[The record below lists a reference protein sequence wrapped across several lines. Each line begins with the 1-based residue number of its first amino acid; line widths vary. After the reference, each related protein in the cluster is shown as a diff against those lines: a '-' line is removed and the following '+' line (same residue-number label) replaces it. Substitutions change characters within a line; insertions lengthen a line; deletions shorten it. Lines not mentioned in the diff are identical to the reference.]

1 MCEVCYGYLLSSPC
15 PCCSPEVGDDEDAEA
30 EAEEREAEAVEEA
43 RYWNPLWSRLAAAGY
58 DVYYD
63 YDGREAVFECAEK
76 TVRSATRTARR
87 DHRDGKI
94 KAGQRYNEWVKRIV
108 DAEGNKR
115 HEVRKRVIG

>member
-1 MCEVCYGYLLSSPC
+1 MACEVCYGYVLSSSC
-15 PCCSPEVGDDEDAEA
+15 PCCSPAWDDEDAEA
-30 EAEEREAEAVEEA
+30 EAEEREAEAVAEA

-58 DVYYD
+58 DVYYE

-94 KAGQRYNEWVKRIV
+94 KAGQRYAEYTKRIV